1 MFLQP
6 KLINQSKPS
15 QISTYIHPSVK
26 SLALPHFVG
35 DLVIISAQH
44 TDCIQ
49 HCNFCTLNFLYNVRD
64 VAKMV
69 FIDYMNQAAVTS
81 AHPTLLSSSKCHVG
95 HLDRL
100 S

>member
-35 DLVIISAQH
+35 DLVIISAQR

-49 HCNFCTLNFLYNVRD
+49 HWYVCTLNFLYNVRD
-64 VAKMV
+64 VAEMI
-69 FIDYMNQAAVTS
+69 FIYCMYQAAVTS
-81 AHPTLLSSSKCHVG
+81 
-95 HLDRL
+95 D
-100 S
+100 